1 MRFVIMAAVLSGAA
15 LLVTQHTYSNSRH
28 YEQCR
33 YLYTDNE
40 IQDLLD
46 GEGITVSHDGELN
59 QYPGPRQV
67 LAASGELNLSAQQ
80 KAKIQGIYDRMR
92 LDTVTVGRAIQEQE
106 RELEQLIST
115 GGSTA
120 AADIVVREVAE
131 KHQKMRDIHIAAH
144 MQVKS
149 QLTPEQ
155 LEDYHRLHA
164 HQSAHTH

>member
-1 MRFVIMAAVLSGAA
+1 MRFAILAAALTGAA
-15 LLVTQHTYSNSRH
+15 LLVTQHTYSKSQH

-46 GEGITVSHDGELN
+46 GEGISVSHDGELN

-67 LAASGELNLSAQQ
+67 LAAAEELALSPQQ
-80 KAKIQGIYDRMR
+80 KTKIQAIYDRMR

-120 AADIVVREVAE
+120 AADLVVREVAE
-131 KHQKMRDIHIAAH
+131 KHQKMRDIHLAAH
-144 MQVKS
+144 VQVKN

-155 LEDYHRLHA
+155 LEEYHRLHA
-164 HQSAHTH
+164 HQTAHTH

>member
-1 MRFVIMAAVLSGAA
+1 MRLLILAVALTGAA
-15 LLVTQHTYSNSRH
+15 LLLTQQTYSNTRH

-59 QYPGPRQV
+59 QYPGPREV
-67 LAASGELNLSAQQ
+67 LAAGDELGLNADQRTR
-80 KAKIQGIYDRMR
+80 IQAIYDQMR
-92 LDTVTVGRAIQEQE
+92 RDTVTVGRAIQDQE

-120 AADIVVREVAE
+120 AADLVVREVAE
-131 KHQKMRDIHIAAH
+131 KHQQM
-144 MQVKS
+144 
-149 QLTPEQ
+149 
-155 LEDYHRLHA
+155 
-164 HQSAHTH
+164 